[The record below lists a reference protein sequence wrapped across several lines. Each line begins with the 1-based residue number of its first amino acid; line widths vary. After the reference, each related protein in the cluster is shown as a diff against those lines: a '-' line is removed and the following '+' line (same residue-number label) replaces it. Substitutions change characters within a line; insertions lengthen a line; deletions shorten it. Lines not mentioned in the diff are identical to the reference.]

1 MRMIP
6 ILETQRLT
14 IRPFV
19 MEDLETIHRIL
30 DMCFDD
36 GSHVYDAAALT
47 ERREWLQ
54 WQVLNPVQ
62 LAKLSQPPYGDRA
75 IVLKESGALI
85 GSIGV
90 VPCLDVYEQLPGF
103 GGLCNSKATNASK
116 ATNEMGLFW
125 AIDPAYQ
132 GNGYASEAARTLI
145 QHLFTAHNLKRI
157 VATTEYDNVASQGV
171 MQKVGMRL
179 ERNPLP
185 EPPWLQVVGVLE
197 NTA

>member
-6 ILETQRLT
+6 ILETKRLL

-30 DMCFDD
+30 DVCFDD
-36 GSHVYDAAALT
+36 SSHVNDATALA

-54 WQVLNPVQ
+54 WQTLNHVQ

-90 VPCLDVYEQLPGF
+90 VPCLDVYEQLPVF
-103 GGLCNSKATNASK
+103 GDLRDAK

-132 GNGYASEAARTLI
+132 GKGYASEAARILI

-157 VATTEYDNVASQGV
+157 IATTEYDNVASQGV
-171 MQKVGMRL
+171 MQKVGMLL